1 MEVFRPDPPEP
12 LRYWQLFC
20 DIRIEDVKTRRLRP
34 FSPLN
39 SHKSATSGGLKVG
52 AEENFN
58 NFDASYLA
66 SGAFA
71 GRGQRGNLALFFDAL
86 SICISRFCISDFST
100 FDLPE
105 QVLDPRGS
113 GELRTDSG
121 TIRYAL
127 QYCSHIGCTKMHGKL
142 TMVDQRCNF
151 RHFCPF
157 RHFFY
162 SNP

>member
-1 MEVFRPDPPEP
+1 MN
-12 LRYWQLFC
+12 
-20 DIRIEDVKTRRLRP
+20 TRRLRP

-86 SICISRFCISDFST
+86 SICISRFCVSDFST
-100 FDLPE
+100 FNLPE

-113 GELRTDSG
+113 GELRVDSG
-121 TIRYAL
+121 
-127 QYCSHIGCTKMHGKL
+127 
-142 TMVDQRCNF
+142 
-151 RHFCPF
+151 
-157 RHFFY
+157 
-162 SNP
+162 

>member
-1 MEVFRPDPPEP
+1 M
-12 LRYWQLFC
+12 RYWHPFY
-20 DIRIEDVKTRRLRP
+20 DIRIEGVNTRRLRP

-39 SHKSATSGGLKVG
+39 SHKSATSRGPKVG
-52 AEENFN
+52 AQKIFV

-86 SICISRFCISDFST
+86 SICISRFCIFDFCT

-151 RHFCPF
+151 RHFCSF

>member
-86 SICISRFCISDFST
+86 SICISRFCISEFST

-127 QYCSHIGCTKMHGKL
+127 QYCSHIGCMKMHMKL

-151 RHFCPF
+151 RHFCSF